1 VTTLLFHDYEQHGL
15 DGAVLLVREH
25 LGTSEEFEVIATTS
39 RNELLD
45 AVARCQLGA
54 GIALID
60 LQRDNHA
67 KGNYVGLRV
76 LEAIRRHPTLAARC
90 RPMALTRW
98 DDNAVIEAVRQAGAY
113 GLIRRDELE
122 RNLLD
127 PGKVDLTGK
136 LAKVAKEPCLPPD
149 SLNVPYT
156 VIPEE
161 SELPID
167 VATPT
172 EKDDVAVV
180 HEFFPDL
187 PARAKFGEADWAILR
202 LYREIGDRGVVV
214 ERVARTHHLSM
225 KRVNALVD
233 RMRSSAAAVYRT
245 PQPDL
250 AQLADD
256 LLHRL
261 PHRRDPPVSDT
272 LLAELP
278 DPFTAAR
285 LCADTALVQAAWVE
299 QSVLDVIL
307 AVRRHW
313 TDPQQGAGETRR
325 KASLLE
331 RVSAIESAI
340 DAAAAASGSDD
351 VGYAYAYG
359 TLQLLDAQRD
369 RLGRR

>member
-1 VTTLLFHDYEQHGL
+1 MTTLFFHDYEQHGL

-25 LGTSEEFEVIATTS
+25 LGPSATFEIIATTS

-45 AVARCQLGA
+45 RVSRCRPGS

-67 KGNYVGLRV
+67 KGNYVGLRI
-76 LEAIRRHPTLAARC
+76 LEAIRRHPVLAARC

-98 DDNAVIEAVRQAGAY
+98 DDNAVIEAVRQAGGY
-113 GLIRRDELE
+113 GLVRRDELE

-127 PGKVDLTGK
+127 PGKVDLAGK
-136 LAKVAKEPCLPPD
+136 LASVARGPCLAPD
-149 SLNVPYT
+149 SIDVPYT

-161 SELPID
+161 SEVPID
-167 VATPT
+167 AATPT
-172 EKDDVAVV
+172 EQDDVAVV
-180 HEFFPDL
+180 REFFPDL
-187 PARAKFGEADWAILR
+187 PARAKFGEPDWAILR

-214 ERVARTHHLSM
+214 ERVASTYYLSIKRT
-225 KRVNALVD
+225 NALVD
-233 RMRSSAAAVYRT
+233 RMRVSAAAVYRT

-256 LLHRL
+256 LMHRL
-261 PHRRDPPVSDT
+261 PHRRDPPASRT
-272 LLAELP
+272 PLAELP

-285 LCADTALVQAAWVE
+285 LCSETALVRAAWLE
-299 QSVLDVIL
+299 QNTLDAIL

-313 TDPQQGAGETRR
+313 TDPQQGAGETRK

-331 RVSAIESAI
+331 RVSAIE
-340 DAAAAASGSDD
+340 DAVKAAEAESGHDD
-351 VGYAYAYG
+351 IRYAYAYG

-369 RLGRR
+369 QLGRR